1 MSNTGSCFKK
11 ASPLTLHPHPLLSP
25 HRWQRGAQ
33 WKKLR
38 WECVDRST
46 DTPVFIPADNRHD
59 ITSPQSDTLIN
70 LVSPELFWK
79 REPFTPASYLV
90 SAIIGFCILPCSI
103 YDGRITFWALTSW
116 QGFILLPLLMTSSL
130 QVNCRCNDFL
140 FCFWIL
146 LKCHHDPRHLN
157 LA

>member
-1 MSNTGSCFKK
+1 MSNTSSSFKK
-11 ASPLTLHPHPLLSP
+11 ASPLTFHPHSLLSLP
-25 HRWQRGAQ
+25 QMAMRCTVEEIKMIVCWQKQGHSSFHPCRQ
-33 WKKLR
+33 QKWHH
-38 WECVDRST
+38 VSQT
-46 DTPVFIPADNRHD
+46 
-59 ITSPQSDTLIN
+59 DTLIN

-116 QGFILLPLLMTSSL
+116 QGFILLPLLMTSPL

>member
-1 MSNTGSCFKK
+1 MVVVLKRHLPWHFTLIPC
-11 ASPLTLHPHPLLSP
+11 SPLTDGNEVHSGRNEDESVLT
-25 HRWQRGAQ
+25 GARTLQ
-33 WKKLR
+33 F
-38 WECVDRST
+38 SS
-46 DTPVFIPADNRHD
+46 ADNRND
-59 ITSPQSDTLIN
+59 ITSPQTDILIN